1 MERNMWRT
9 LIRSLYIAASTILLA
24 LLSTCAPSQP
34 ASPTIPSP
42 EGMIHGVVSDAEG
55 PIGGATVRIQA
66 TENKTLTSADGS
78 FTLLGLAE
86 GEQVIVTAWSAGYY
100 VGSAEAVPAPDPIAI
115 TLTPYYT
122 TDNPDYNWFSHEG
135 AAGSLSC
142 SHCMPSY
149 GEWIQD
155 AHSQSAVNPR
165 FLTMYNGTDV
175 SGHQSPPT
183 RYGYSRDYGSFPLPP
198 DQSQPY
204 YGPGYKLDFPETA
217 GNCATC
223 HVPNLTAKPGMAY
236 AGDPNAAQGVDL
248 EGVFCEFCHKIGD
261 VLLDPET
268 GLPYPNM
275 PGTLSLRLYRP
286 FEDQQLF
293 FANFD
298 DVARRVSYSPLYEE
312 SQYCAACHFG
322 VFWDVVVYN
331 SFGEW
336 LESPYADP
344 ETGKTC
350 QDCHMPT
357 VDYDYFVLPEQGGLI
372 RDRNRIFSH
381 RMPGAADET
390 LLQNAVSMDLSAQDE
405 HGELLVTVRITN
417 DQTGHHV
424 PTDTP
429 LRHLILLVEA
439 SDAQG
444 NPLALISGPVLP
456 EWCGQGDPEAGYYA
470 GLPGTAYARILQE
483 LWTGIYPS
491 GAYWN
496 PTRVL
501 SDNRLAAFA
510 TDSTSYVFA
519 LPTDGGP
526 VTIKATL
533 LFRRAFIELMDQKGW
548 DVPDIIMEQQDIQL
562 P

>member
-1 MERNMWRT
+1 
-9 LIRSLYIAASTILLA
+9 
-24 LLSTCAPSQP
+24 
-34 ASPTIPSP
+34 
-42 EGMIHGVVSDAEG
+42 
-55 PIGGATVRIQA
+55 
-66 TENKTLTSADGS
+66 
-78 FTLLGLAE
+78 
-86 GEQVIVTAWSAGYY
+86 
-100 VGSAEAVPAPDPIAI
+100 
-115 TLTPYYT
+115 
-122 TDNPDYNWFSHEG
+122 
-135 AAGSLSC
+135 
-142 SHCMPSY
+142 
-149 GEWIQD
+149 
-155 AHSQSAVNPR
+155 
-165 FLTMYNGTDV
+165 
-175 SGHQSPPT
+175 
-183 RYGYSRDYGSFPLPP
+183 
-198 DQSQPY
+198 
-204 YGPGYKLDFPETA
+204 
-217 GNCATC
+217 
-223 HVPNLTAKPGMAY
+223 
-236 AGDPNAAQGVDL
+236 
-248 EGVFCEFCHKIGD
+248 
-261 VLLDPET
+261 
-268 GLPYPNM
+268 
-275 PGTLSLRLYRP
+275 
-286 FEDQQLF
+286 
-293 FANFD
+293 
-298 DVARRVSYSPLYEE
+298 
-312 SQYCAACHFG
+312 
-322 VFWDVVVYN
+322 
-331 SFGEW
+331 
-336 LESPYADP
+336 
-344 ETGKTC
+344 
-350 QDCHMPT
+350 